1 MKSARRIYLYVVSF
15 ASLQA
20 LSWALI
26 FLLRNLFDNGQEADL
41 AWVLATIIISTPFF
55 AGHWLW
61 ARRLIQA
68 DPREREAPFR
78 AFFLYA
84 LLASFLGAS
93 MTQTYRLLRAVL
105 EQVTGVVSR
114 LPLTDPMLD
123 AVLALAV
130 LIPFF
135 LYFARV
141 PVRDRGGNSDRSQVA
156 FWRRLYQWGFLAAGL
171 GLIAIA
177 LIALLIPPLKFELWE
192 TLELTAE
199 IPRLLVGLV
208 VWALFWSRLGANF
221 RQNFAG
227 EQRDLLR
234 KVVLTLFMF
243 VGLVSFVTF
252 TSLLWDQILQRLLGL
267 EVTGEIADALAPIIV
282 GGLVWGYHAYALR
295 RDDQLV
301 VEPGQPVR
309 RAYSYIVAGVGF
321 AATLV
326 GVAGLLSMVILFLID
341 GEMIDR
347 RVLAGFLSVLSAGL
361 PVWLIP
367 LWRIQGRINGPAEAA
382 LAESQS
388 LARRI
393 YLYWFLLVAALTILP
408 SAVYILYR
416 GLLLLLGAAANETIS
431 DLALALAYGLIG
443 VVLWIYHRRLLRIDG
458 NRQQR
463 DRAAKVKDLRVLL
476 LDGGIDDL
484 AQQLTAALREALPQ
498 LNLTYSDEEA
508 ELPDIIVG
516 PAQTV
521 LERYGDTDWGEA
533 EPHKVVLP
541 LSRSAVTW
549 SSVETTNRAE
559 LITDAV
565 RVVESVALSEEVA
578 PRRWGLGRIIGT
590 GIGGLFALLLV
601 IWLLFF
607 LSNILYF

>member
-26 FLLRNLFDNGQEADL
+26 FLLRNLFDNGRQADL
-41 AWVLATIIISTPFF
+41 AWVLAIIIISTPFF
-55 AGHWLW
+55 VGHWLW

-78 AFFLYA
+78 AIFLYA
-84 LLASFLGAS
+84 LLASFLGAI
-93 MTQTYRLLRAVL
+93 MTQAYRLLEALFER
-105 EQVTGVVSR
+105 VTGVTSR
-114 LPLTDPMLD
+114 LPLTDPILD
-123 AVLALAV
+123 AGLALVV
-130 LIPFF
+130 LVPFF

-141 PVRDRGGNSDRSQVA
+141 PLRDRGGNPDPSQVA
-156 FWRRLYQWGFLAAGL
+156 LWRRLYQWGFLAAGL
-171 GLIAIA
+171 SLIVIA
-177 LIALLIPPLKFELWE
+177 LTELLIPPLKLELWE
-192 TLELTAE
+192 SRDLTRE
-199 IPRLLVGLV
+199 IPRLLVGLT
-208 VWALFWSRLGANF
+208 VWGIFWARLGGNF
-221 RQNFAG
+221 RRNFAG
-227 EQRDLLR
+227 EQRDLIR

-243 VGLVSFVTF
+243 AGLVSFVTF
-252 TSLLWDQILQRLLGL
+252 TSLLWDQILQLLFGL

-282 GGLVWGYHAYALR
+282 GGLVWAYHAYALR
-295 RDDQLV
+295 RDDRIAA
-301 VEPGQPVR
+301 EPGRPVR

-326 GVAGLLSMVILFLID
+326 GVAGILSIVILLIID
-341 GEMIDR
+341 GEPLDR

-367 LWRIQGRINGPAEAA
+367 LWRIQRRVNGPADVS

-388 LARRI
+388 LSRRI
-393 YLYWFLLVAALTILP
+393 YLYWFLLVAALTVLP

-416 GLLLLLGAAANETIS
+416 GLLLLLGASANETIS

-443 VVLWIYHRRLLRIDG
+443 VVLWLYHQRLLWVDG
-458 NRQQR
+458 RRQQR

-484 AQQLTAALREALPQ
+484 AQQLTTALREALPQ

-521 LERYGDTDWGEA
+521 LERYGERDWGEA

-549 SSVETTNRAE
+549 SGIETTNRSDLVA
-559 LITDAV
+559 DAV
-565 RVVESVALSEEVA
+565 RVVESVALSEAVA
-578 PRRWGLGRIIGT
+578 PRRWGLGRIIAA
-590 GIGGLFALLLV
+590 GIGGLFALLFV
-601 IWLLFF
+601 VWLIFF